1 MESSTR
7 VESSFSASSS
17 SSSSSSS
24 DYDMLQAMCEAVQ
37 LCAKLTSKTQ
47 KLLETSD
54 QVSKSDDS
62 PVTVADYAAQAVV
75 SYVLEQKYP
84 DVALLAEE
92 DAKALRGGS
101 KEAQGLLEKITEIT
115 NDCVFGDD
123 VSEYLSR
130 EEVARLIDRGNHEG
144 GSESTFFVLDP
155 IDGTKGFINQR
166 QYAIALGLCEKGKV
180 VGGVLGC
187 PNMPMTKI
195 PEDVDALET
204 E

>member
-1 MESSTR
+1 MGTIKLKSFHTHVNKHTQMHSITTSPAFFKTAPSSSSFLSSFSGKRGGVSRRFRMESPTR

-101 KEAQGLLEKITEIT
+101 
-115 NDCVFGDD
+115 
-123 VSEYLSR
+123 
-130 EEVARLIDRGNHEG
+130 
-144 GSESTFFVLDP
+144 
-155 IDGTKGFINQR
+155 
-166 QYAIALGLCEKGKV
+166 
-180 VGGVLGC
+180 
-187 PNMPMTKI
+187 
-195 PEDVDALET
+195 
-204 E
+204 

>member
-1 MESSTR
+1 MLES
-7 VESSFSASSS
+7 
-17 SSSSSSS
+17 
-24 DYDMLQAMCEAVQ
+24 
-37 LCAKLTSKTQ
+37 
-47 KLLETSD
+47 SD
-54 QVSKSDDS
+54 QVSKLDDS

-101 KEAQGLLEKITEIT
+101 EETRGLLEKITEIT
-115 NDCVFGDD
+115 NECIFGDD
-123 VSEYLSR
+123 VSVYLSR

-166 QYAIALGLCEKGKV
+166 QYAIALGLCEKGKI

-187 PNMPMTKI
+187 PNCLLYTSPS
-195 PEDVDALET
+195 PRDS
-204 E
+204 

>member
-92 DAKALRGGS
+92 DAKAR
-101 KEAQGLLEKITEIT
+101 
-115 NDCVFGDD
+115 D
-123 VSEYLSR
+123 
-130 EEVARLIDRGNHEG
+130 
-144 GSESTFFVLDP
+144 
-155 IDGTKGFINQR
+155 
-166 QYAIALGLCEKGKV
+166 
-180 VGGVLGC
+180 
-187 PNMPMTKI
+187 
-195 PEDVDALET
+195 
-204 E
+204 